1 MLEAYVDPAAPVL
14 AGYRALTV
22 KKAVL
27 QVLKPLSYSN
37 TTSMQQFILALC

>member
-27 QVLKPLSYSN
+27 HPL
-37 TTSMQQFILALC
+37 TQECMDILFSMMQIPEIS